1 MAGRTTTIKDD
12 RFKSGNKLPKFSTTT
27 TTTKP
32 TTTIGGDIGK
42 GIGALL
48 PKNLKKRKTQG
59 LDFE

>member
-12 RFKSGNKLPKFSTTT
+12 RLKNGSIPKFSSTTT
-27 TTTKP
+27 TTPP
-32 TTTIGGDIGK
+32 TSTIGGEIGK
-42 GIGALL
+42 GIKELL